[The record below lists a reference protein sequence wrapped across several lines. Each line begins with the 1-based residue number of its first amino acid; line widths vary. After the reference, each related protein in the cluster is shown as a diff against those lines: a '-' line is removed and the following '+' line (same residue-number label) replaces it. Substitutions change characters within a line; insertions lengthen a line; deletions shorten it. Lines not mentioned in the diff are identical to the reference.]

1 MGPAIPKTLD
11 DIYNDYTIRREAL
24 LTALTDDATEFY
36 EACDPGKDN
45 LCLYGHADGNWT
57 VDLPA
62 DEVPPEL
69 PEPVLGINFARD
81 GMERRDWMAL
91 CAVHSDAWLMSVLF
105 FYAARF
111 DDSGRAELFSLV
123 NQHPTVYEVVTGR
136 VPRTKINKRKQP
148 VYGKAYAGAMP
159 APASR
164 GTGAGPTGR
173 LASRPRAE
181 QQAPA
186 ADRPLPTGRKLTY
199 DDVSQALVGRQAEL
213 YWPDDGKWYLVE
225 IHSVDPDTME
235 AKVQYATGEFEALDF
250 DEVIPSGHMSL
261 LAG

>member
-148 VYGKAYAGAMP
+148 
-159 APASR
+159 
-164 GTGAGPTGR
+164 
-173 LASRPRAE
+173 
-181 QQAPA
+181 
-186 ADRPLPTGRKLTY
+186 
-199 DDVSQALVGRQAEL
+199 L

-261 LAG
+261 LAR